1 MENQLE
7 DAFNDKEI
15 SEMRERLSK
24 RPDILKEYD
33 NVIQKISK
41 NEFGEKLIKEMHRLL
56 GTILGDFTVSQVI
69 SSINQTCEKFTYTE
83 DCESFI
89 IHKKTMALFNAINK
103 YIVDC
108 VDNTIVD

>member
-33 NVIQKISK
+33 NVIQKRIWRK
-41 NEFGEKLIKEMHRLL
+41 
-56 GTILGDFTVSQVI
+56 
-69 SSINQTCEKFTYTE
+69 TY
-83 DCESFI
+83 
-89 IHKKTMALFNAINK
+89 
-103 YIVDC
+103 
-108 VDNTIVD
+108 